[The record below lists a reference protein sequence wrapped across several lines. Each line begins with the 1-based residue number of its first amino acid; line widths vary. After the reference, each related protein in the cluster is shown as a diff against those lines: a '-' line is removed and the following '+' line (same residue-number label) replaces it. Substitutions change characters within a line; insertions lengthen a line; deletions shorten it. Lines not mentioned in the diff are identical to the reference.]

1 MTSPAPAPASRWLV
15 TTAVLL
21 LAINLRPVV
30 NALGAVIP
38 ELRAATG
45 LPAATTGVLL
55 SLPTLAFAVMGL
67 AAPVLAARLGSH
79 RTVVIALLALI
90 AGQVIRSVI
99 PGTAALFIGSLVGLA
114 GIAVG
119 NVLLPGLVR
128 LHFPDRI
135 PLMTAAYTTL
145 LTIGGAAAAAAT
157 LPIERAVGGDW
168 RTGLGM
174 WAGVAVVA
182 LIPWLILIRSRAASG
197 PAPTAGRRLPLS
209 ALART
214 RVAWALAVYFGCQS
228 MVAYVVF
235 GWLSQILTDEG
246 MSDTAAAAQVG
257 IAIAVGIPLAALV
270 PPLLG
275 RISRP
280 AVAGD
285 RALGLL
291 PGRVRR
297 AVVRATGVRLGAVG
311 ADRHRHRGVPAG
323 ADADRARARG
333 RRWRPPRCR
342 PSPSAVGYLI
352 ASVGPFGFGI
362 LYDLSG
368 GWTVPLLALCAVVV
382 LQAVAGC
389 LAVRPRFVE
398 DELPAAAGPDA
409 AVICGQP

>member
-275 RISRP
+275 RISKP
-280 AVAGD
+280 ALLVI
-285 RALGLL
+285 ALSACYLAAFVGLL
-291 PGRVRR
+291 FVPPAFVWVLSVLIGIGTGAFPLALTLIALRSRTSM
-297 AVVRATGVRLGAVG
+297 ATTSL
-311 ADRHRHRGVPAG
+311 
-323 ADADRARARG
+323 
-333 RRWRPPRCR
+333 
-342 PSPSAVGYLI
+342 SAFTQCCGYLI

-368 GWTVPLLALCAVVV
+368 GWTAPLLALCAVVV

-398 DELPAAAGPDA
+398 DELPAAAGP
-409 AVICGQP
+409 PR

>member
-1 MTSPAPAPASRWLV
+1 MTSSTPPPVSRWLV

-21 LAINLRPVV
+21 LAINLRPIV

-38 ELRAATG
+38 ELRTATG

-67 AAPVLAARLGSH
+67 AAPVLASRWGAH

-90 AGQVIRSVI
+90 TGQLVRAVI
-99 PGTAALFIGSLVGLA
+99 PGTAALFIGSLIGLA

-135 PLMTAAYTTL
+135 PVMTAAYTTL

-157 LPIERAVGGDW
+157 LPISRAVGGDW

-174 WAGVAVVA
+174 WAGVAIIA
-182 LIPWLILIRSRAASG
+182 LIPWLLLIRSQAARG
-197 PAPTAGRRLPLS
+197 PTPAAGQRLPLS

-214 RVAWALAVYFGCQS
+214 RVAWALAIYFGCQS

-246 MSDTAAAAQVG
+246 MTDTAAAAQVG

-275 RISRP
+275 RMRRP
-280 AVAGD
+280 AILVVVLSSCYLA
-285 RALGLL
+285 AFVGLL
-291 PGRVRR
+291 VVPPSFVWVL
-297 AVVRATGVRLGAVG
+297 AVLIGIGTGAFPLALTLIALRSRTSMATTSL
-311 ADRHRHRGVPAG
+311 
-323 ADADRARARG
+323 
-333 RRWRPPRCR
+333 
-342 PSPSAVGYLI
+342 SAFTQCCGYLI

-362 LYDLSG
+362 LYDVSG
-368 GWTVPLLALCAVVV
+368 GWTAPLLALCGVVV
-382 LQAVAGC
+382 VQAIAGC

-398 DELPAAAGPDA
+398 DELPATA
-409 AVICGQP
+409 